1 MKESSVVER
10 YEQTTKQDTNPGALF
25 TEYFSSLGINNEMIR
40 KFICSANNM
49 VWHLILPANEE

>member
-25 TEYFSSLGINNEMIR
+25 TEYFSSLGIDNEMIR
-40 KFICSANNM
+40 KLICSANNM
-49 VWHLILPANEE
+49 V